1 MARSVVSV
9 IKATPET
16 VLDDVARAMRN
27 AGFGD
32 AITSDVETCLK
43 INVTWHLYMPGT
55 SSTPWQLEGVVRAL
69 LESGFPASSLWG
81 VHNDTVVVDSRA
93 GEVANKQKPVCDKYG
108 VRRVFLNDPGQEWIT
123 YEPKEKML
131 VLADVYRKDGIRIPK
146 FLVGKNIIHL
156 PTVKTHVFTT
166 ITGAMKNAF
175 GGLLH
180 FHRHWT
186 HSVIHETL
194 VDLLRIQK
202 DIHPGIFAVTDGIF
216 CGDGPGPRAIRP
228 HVKGYMLASAD
239 QVAIDAVSAKM
250 MGFDPFAIK
259 FIRLAHDA
267 GLGTGDVREI
277 EVRGEDISGIDFGF
291 RGDEDTFASRGQKAI
306 YHGPLKPFEK
316 FLLQSPLV
324 PWSYAASKFFHD
336 IYWYP
341 THGKKRVETMLNET
355 EWGRL
360 FRDYEKGLVGR
371 DVPQTPERAEEDV

>member
-1 MARSVVSV
+1 MGKSVVSV
-9 IKATPET
+9 IKSDPER
-16 VLDDVARAMRN
+16 VLEDVSRAMRESGCRGVLDPGVDT
-27 AGFGD
+27 A
-32 AITSDVETCLK
+32 LK

-55 SSTPWQLEGVVRAL
+55 STTPWQLEGVVRTL
-69 LESGFPASSLWG
+69 LEDGFAPDSLWG
-81 VHNDTVVVDSRA
+81 VHNDTVVVDSRI
-93 GEVANKQKPVCDKYG
+93 GEVNNKQKPVCDKYG
-108 VRRVFLNDPGQEWIT
+108 VRRVFLNDPGQEWEI

-131 VLADVYRKDGIRIPK
+131 VLSDVYKKEGIRIPK

-186 HSVIHETL
+186 HAVIHETL

-202 DIHPGIFAVTDGIF
+202 DIHPGVFAVTDGIF

-228 HVKGYMLASAD
+228 HIKGYLLASAD

-250 MGFDPFAIK
+250 MGFDPLSLK
-259 FIRLAHDA
+259 FIRLAHEA
-267 GLGTGDVREI
+267 GLGVGDVRDI
-277 EVRGEDISGIDFGF
+277 EVKGEDISNVNFGF

-316 FLLQSPLV
+316 LLLQSPIV
-324 PWSYAASKFFHD
+324 PWSYAASRLYHD
-336 IYWYP
+336 VYWYP
-341 THGKKRVETMLNET
+341 AHGKKRVQDTLDNT
-355 EWGRL
+355 DWGRL

-371 DVPQTPERAEEDV
+371 DVPRASTE